1 MRGLR
6 STIALLVVLI
16 GLGAYIYFVTWK
28 RPAQDAGSKQEKVFA
43 AVQADQIDE
52 LKVKAESG
60 DVTTLKKTSGAWSL
74 VTPMTTAASEA
85 ETSSVTSALSA
96 LEIERVVEENPTDVK
111 DYGLE
116 TPRIEIDFKANEGK
130 ASGRLAVGAKTPTG
144 ASMYA
149 RRNDEKRVFLVAE
162 NQNASLNKSTF
173 DLRDKSVLKID
184 REKVDG
190 VEVTAGAGRP
200 PLQFAKTG
208 SEWKL
213 IKPLEARADP
223 GLVEA
228 LVGSL
233 ETAQMKSVAAESA
246 TPGDLKKFGLDRPE
260 ATVTVHLGSARAAL
274 ALGGKAGTNTVYARD
289 ASKPVVVTVDSALA
303 DTARKGAEDY
313 RRKDVFDFRAFNATR
328 AEFTRNGETVTLERV
343 KGKSEEVPDSWRR
356 ASPNPADVDKSKV
369 ESLLAG
375 LADMRATTFA
385 PTIAKTGL
393 DAPALTV
400 LVKFDEG
407 KREERVSFGKSGAD
421 VHALVPGQPGAAK
434 IEAEKF
440 AEANKTL
447 DELSK

>member
-1 MRGLR
+1 MRGVR
-6 STIALLVVLI
+6 STIALLVVLF

-28 RPAQDAGSKQEKVFA
+28 RPAQDSGSKQEKVFA
-43 AVQADQIDE
+43 SVQADQIEE

-60 DVTTLKKTSGAWSL
+60 DVTTLKKTSGAWT
-74 VTPMTTAASEA
+74 VVAPMATTASEA
-85 ETSSVTSALSA
+85 DASSVTSALSA
-96 LEIERVVEENPTDVK
+96 LEIERVVDENPADVK

-116 TPRIEIDFKANEGK
+116 TPRIEIDFKASGDK
-130 ASGRLAVGAKTPTG
+130 ASGRLLVGAKTPTG

-162 NQNASLNKSTF
+162 NQNSSLNKSTF
-173 DLRDKSVLKID
+173 DLRDKSVIKID

-190 VEVTAGAGRP
+190 VEVAVGAARQP
-200 PLQFAKTG
+200 IQFAKAG
-208 SEWKL
+208 GEWKL

-228 LVGSL
+228 LVSRV
-233 ETAQMKSVAAESA
+233 ETAQMKSVAADSA
-246 TPGDLKKFGLDRPE
+246 RPADLKTYGLDRPE
-260 ATVTVHLGSARAAL
+260 VTVTVHLGSARATL
-274 ALGGKAGTNTVYARD
+274 ALGGKAGPDTVYARD
-289 ASKPVVVTVDSALA
+289 TSKPVVVTVDSSLA
-303 DTARKGAEDY
+303 DTAKKGAEDY
-313 RRKDVFDFRAFNATR
+313 RRKDVFEFRAFNATR
-328 AEFTRNGETVTLERV
+328 VEFTRNGQTMILERV
-343 KGKSEEVPDSWRR
+343 KGKSEEVPDGWRR
-356 ASPNPADVDKSKV
+356 VSPAPADADRSKV

-375 LADMRATTFA
+375 LADMRATAFVPST
-385 PTIAKTGL
+385 AKTGL
-393 DAPALTV
+393 DSPALTV
-400 LVKFDEG
+400 LVKFEDG